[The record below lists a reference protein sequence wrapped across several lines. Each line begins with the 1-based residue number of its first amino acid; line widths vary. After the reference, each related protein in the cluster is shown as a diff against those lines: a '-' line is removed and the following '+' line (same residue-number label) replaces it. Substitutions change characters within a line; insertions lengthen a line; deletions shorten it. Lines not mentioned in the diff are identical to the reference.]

1 MAKTKFI
8 VISMKD
14 ILKNGLFVLIGL
26 VAIISLIFVFI
37 PKGTDDGQSAQQENY
52 NSGTYKS
59 AILIDGNSVEVV
71 VTIDDGFVTD
81 VVVANLTP
89 ELETFYPLIQPTIA
103 SIKEHV
109 ISNQNTEIAFTN
121 DNVHTGTILVLAV
134 NDALSQAKQ

>member
-26 VAIISLIFVFI
+26 VTIIALIFLFV
-37 PKGTDDGQSAQQENY
+37 PKNEDNAQSLQENSY
-52 NSGTYKS
+52 NSGTYTS
-59 AILIDGNSVEVV
+59 SILIDGNSVEVV

-81 VVVANLTP
+81 VAVVDLTP

-109 ISNQNTEIAFTN
+109 ISNQNTEVAFTN
-121 DNVHTGTILVLAV
+121 DNIHTGTILVLAV